1 MARKILIVDDYGAMR
16 ALVRR
21 IFAHHLPDLDV
32 IESASAE
39 AALVCV
45 ERETPQ
51 AVIMDTELPGMSG
64 LEATRQIA
72 TQHPGCAVIVHAA
85 GDETWWG
92 GSTAEAAGACSV
104 VRKGDCEGLLAATR
118 RLLTM

>member
-1 MARKILIVDDYGAMR
+1 MATKVLIVDDYGAMR

-21 IFAHHLPDLDV
+21 ILAYHLPDLELL
-32 IESASAE
+32 ESPSAE

-45 ERETPQ
+45 ERETPR
-51 AVIMDTELPGMSG
+51 AVIMDTDLPGMNG
-64 LEATRQIA
+64 IEATRRIA
-72 TQHPGCAVIVHAA
+72 MQHPACGVIVHAA

-92 GSTAEAAGACSV
+92 GCTAEAAGASSV
-104 VRKGDCEGLLAATR
+104 VRKGDCEGLVAAAR